1 MLYTVRAFVF
11 LTLLHGLLGL
21 GQALL
26 EERVSG
32 LELQS
37 SLVNIVGLGVAA
49 ETEEGSSLAAVA
61 LGPVGLELDS
71 LLTVLESLLVVL
83 LGGVAGRAVGVE
95 DVVGCVELNGL

>member
-1 MLYTVRAFVF
+1 MPYTLRAFVF

-21 GQALL
+21 RQALL
-26 EERVSG
+26 EEHVGG

-37 SLVNIVGLGVAA
+37 SLVNVVGLGVAA

-61 LGPVGLELDS
+61 LGPVGFELDS
-71 LLTVLESLLVVL
+71 LLTILKGLQVVL

-95 DVVGCVELNGL
+95 DVVGSVDLNGL

>member
-1 MLYTVRAFVF
+1 M
-11 LTLLHGLLGL
+11 LGL

-26 EERVSG
+26 EEHVGG

-37 SLVNIVGLGVAA
+37 SLVDIVGLGIAT
-49 ETEEGSSLAAVA
+49 ETEESSGLATVA

-83 LGGVAGRAVGVE
+83 LGGVAGGAVGVE